1 MYSLES
7 IEKKQSIKFPE
18 EYKRLYQSD
27 FKNINNRIEIQIED
41 DVFCINK
48 FVSANEINDV
58 LQEFFDFFGYDIV
71 PVAVTDCDNYICLY
85 YRENMRNPSVVYWN
99 YELALENPQEGI
111 LFLYD
116 SMREFEA
123 KLK

>member
-48 FVSANEINDV
+48 FLSANEINDV